1 MGDHPS
7 LMRGRSWLNEFLRLA
22 AMPATIEAEIR
33 TEHQQSSCWLTIDE
47 STLSDAQRSALLGEN
62 GAVLDA
68 LQYLATVTLNL
79 NQPDYDRGSYTLDMG
94 GYRSAKEAELSRQVN
109 ETVAQVR
116 ETGEPFEMHGL
127 SSADRREVHG
137 LLSEYPDLEN
147 FSQGQEPD
155 RFLVVKLKEE
165 SPSEDVHDVQ
175 SDRNTDYNTNRQD
188 R

>member
-7 LMRGRSWLNEFLRLA
+7 LIRGRSWLTEFLRLA
-22 AMPATIEAEIR
+22 AMPATLEAEIR
-33 TEHQQSSCWLTIDE
+33 TEHQQSSCWLTIDD

-79 NQPDYDRGSYTLDMG
+79 NQPDYDRSSYTLDMSG
-94 GYRSAKEAELSRQVN
+94 HRSDKEAELSSQVT
-109 ETVAQVR
+109 EAVAQVR
-116 ETGEPFEMHGL
+116 ETGEPIEMHGL
-127 SSADRREVHG
+127 SSADRRAVHG

-155 RFLVVKLKEE
+155 RFLVVRLKGE
-165 SPSEDVHDVQ
+165 SSLGDVGSNLDLSSEL
-175 SDRNTDYNTNRQD
+175 S
-188 R
+188 

>member
-7 LMRGRSWLNEFLRLA
+7 LIRGRSWLTEFLRLA
-22 AMPATIEAEIR
+22 AMPATLEAEIR
-33 TEHQQSSCWLTIDE
+33 TEHQQSSCWLTIDD

-79 NQPDYDRGSYTLDMG
+79 NQPDYDRSSYTLDMSG
-94 GYRSAKEAELSRQVN
+94 HRSDKEAELSSQVT
-109 ETVAQVR
+109 EAVAQVR

-127 SSADRREVHG
+127 SSADRRAVHG

-155 RFLVVKLKEE
+155 RFLVVRLKGE
-165 SPSEDVHDVQ
+165 SSLGDVGSNLDLSSEL
-175 SDRNTDYNTNRQD
+175 S
-188 R
+188 